1 MKEQISTIKKK
12 IRGSR
17 GFTLV
22 EALTAILIMLMASSI
37 VVAGIPAARNAYEK
51 VVVASN
57 AEVLLSTTITTL
69 RNELGMAD
77 EIELGSGDSAG
88 EITYYNPSVGA
99 YSKISPAPAGGTD
112 PEGTILLSRYAAPPG
127 AAASEAS
134 SAPRRLVSKEASTA
148 ELYVTYGSVT
158 YNADAGIITF
168 EDLKVLKEKGNV
180 RLAGRPALS
189 IRLIAQ

>member
-77 EIELGSGDSAG
+77 EIELGTGDSAG

-99 YSKISPAPAGGTD
+99 YSKISLAPAEGTD